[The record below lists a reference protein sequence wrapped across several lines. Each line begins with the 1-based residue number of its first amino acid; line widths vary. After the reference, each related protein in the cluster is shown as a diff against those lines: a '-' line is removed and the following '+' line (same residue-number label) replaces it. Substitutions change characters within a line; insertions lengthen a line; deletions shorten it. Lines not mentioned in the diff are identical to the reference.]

1 MAPEEVLELNGDF
14 KDSPLLATVRRLHA
28 AFSSLGSSYAVVG
41 GLAVLR
47 NGAPRTTI
55 DVDILTTKEGWDRF
69 RRSSP
74 GGFSIK
80 TDSAVDERNGVAID
94 VLFSGDDWDM
104 VIPLPDPEAAAEY
117 DAGLGGNFLS
127 LLGCLELK
135 TAVFLQK
142 EKEYGRELAAKDL
155 ADVTA
160 LLQANEGRIEEND
173 LKKLHP
179 AIYRELHAMREKLNE
194 IKRRRGKK
202 PSGKADPHHP

>member
-14 KDSPLLATVRRLHA
+14 KTSPLLDTVRRIHA
-28 AFSSLGSSYAVVG
+28 AFSSLKESYVVVG

-55 DVDILTTKEGWDRF
+55 DVDILVTKEGWDRF
-69 RRSSP
+69 RRASP
-74 GGFSIK
+74 EGFSSIES
-80 TDSAVDERNGVAID
+80 DSAVDERNNVAID

-127 LLGCLELK
+127 LLACLELK

-142 EKEYGRELAAKDL
+142 EKEYGRELAAKDV

-160 LLQANEGRIEEND
+160 LLQANEGRIEENE

-179 AIYRELHAMREKLNE
+179 AVYRELHAIREKLKK
-194 IKRRRGKK
+194 IVKLPRGGR
-202 PSGKADPHHP
+202 SNRAL